1 MKEQHFLIALLFAS
15 PFVLIIVFTI
25 FSKTKREGYSKK
37 EAFSRIRPVL
47 LIYFCSMLFLYI
59 SLHITDKES
68 DIRDSL
74 MEKEYSKIEFEGYIS
89 SVNILHHFG
98 RPQCL
103 ICVRLTHSNID
114 SFYRYDKIGDGMGLK
129 IKDNLASLPI
139 GGYDA
144 RDSLHNY
151 SYIQVNI
158 NGSNQIIFSNEKG
171 DSLALPLSYRAG
183 GLFEE
188 DFNVC
193 DIKKQ
198 NE

>member
-1 MKEQHFLIALLFAS
+1 
-15 PFVLIIVFTI
+15 
-25 FSKTKREGYSKK
+25 
-37 EAFSRIRPVL
+37 
-47 LIYFCSMLFLYI
+47 
-59 SLHITDKES
+59 
-68 DIRDSL
+68 
-74 MEKEYSKIEFEGYIS
+74 
-89 SVNILHHFG
+89 
-98 RPQCL
+98 
-103 ICVRLTHSNID
+103 
-114 SFYRYDKIGDGMGLK
+114 MGLK

-158 NGSNQIIFSNEKG
+158 NGSNQIVFSNEKG